1 MASAQKKRQ
10 RRFPQAEFEMPL
22 ATAVNQLL
30 RAQDIEPGD
39 TWHFQVNGDTLVITR
54 IRAAIEEGVD

>member
-10 RRFPQAEFEMPL
+10 RKFPQADFEIPL

-30 RAQDIEPGD
+30 RQQDVEPGD
-39 TWHFQVNGDTLVITR
+39 TFHFQVNGDVLVITR
-54 IRAAIEEGVD
+54 IRAPIEEAID

>member
-10 RRFPQAEFEMPL
+10 RKFPQADFEIPL

-30 RAQDIEPGD
+30 RQQDVEPGD
-39 TWHFQVNGDTLVITR
+39 TFQFQVNGDVLIITR
-54 IRAAIEEGVD
+54 IRAAIEEAID